1 MVDVVFDSNFF
12 GLKNGSTTPV
22 IKIWIID
29 FYFLLNQTP
38 RYNGF
43 KGFIKGM
50 VDGLH

>member
-29 FYFLLNQTP
+29 FLFFTESDPLL
-38 RYNGF
+38 
-43 KGFIKGM
+43 
-50 VDGLH
+50 